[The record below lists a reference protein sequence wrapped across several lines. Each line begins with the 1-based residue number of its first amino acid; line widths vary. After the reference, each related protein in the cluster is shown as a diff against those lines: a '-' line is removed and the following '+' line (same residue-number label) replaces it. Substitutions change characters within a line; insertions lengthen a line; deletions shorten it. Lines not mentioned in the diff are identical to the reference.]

1 MFTDNSY
8 YVHVYDI
15 RVQAMLDDPKAEK
28 LNLPTIRGFDKK
40 QSSTR
45 IVNAIFHL
53 SALARFPALY
63 CLSMI
68 QGTAYLVM
76 DSMIELNDYY
86 QYH

>member
-1 MFTDNSY
+1 MNFGGKGRS
-8 YVHVYDI
+8 I
-15 RVQAMLDDPKAEK
+15 
-28 LNLPTIRGFDKK
+28 
-40 QSSTR
+40 STR
-45 IVNAIFHL
+45 IANAIFHL
-53 SALARFPALY
+53 SAFARFPALN